1 MQSAK
6 AVNRY
11 KMSCHAGHS
20 RYLFGSGG
28 LPTLV
33 ALLLSTRHLVAFVR
47 GRAGLDRRV
56 SLDPGRRVLLIGSV
70 EGSGGY
76 VSQASQ
82 SMRVSRCESV
92 DASQSMQV
100 KEVARIETHD
110 RKYRLGFP
118 NQSRARCTWRKVS

>member
-118 NQSRARCTWRKVS
+118 NQSRARYT

>member
-1 MQSAK
+1 MRVILDICSE
-6 AVNRY
+6 V
-11 KMSCHAGHS
+11 G
-20 RYLFGSGG
+20 YLFRSGG

-47 GRAGLDRRV
+47 GRTGLDRRV
-56 SLDPGRRVLLIGSV
+56 SLDPGRRVLLVGGI

-76 VSQASQ
+76 VSQ
-82 SMRVSRCESV
+82 
-92 DASQSMQV
+92 ASQSMQV

-118 NQSRARCTWRKVS
+118 NQSRARYTWRKVS

>member
-92 DASQSMQV
+92 DASQRGCQNRDSRS
-100 KEVARIETHD
+100 EIPARV
-110 RKYRLGFP
+110 P
-118 NQSRARCTWRKVS
+118 QPVSCKVHMA